1 MGMSGP
7 TAVPIT
13 QKVHSQT
20 SGAKSEI
27 CETCKKPIG
36 AQCNCSSGYVHVR
49 GGN

>member
-7 TAVPIT
+7 AAVPIT
-13 QKVHSQT
+13 QKVHSK
-20 SGAKSEI
+20 KSASKEDI

-36 AQCNCSSGYVHVR
+36 AQCSCSSGYVHVR

>member
-7 TAVPIT
+7 AAVPIT
-13 QKVHSQT
+13 QKVHSKT
-20 SGAKSEI
+20 SASKEAI

-36 AQCNCSSGYVHVR
+36 QQCKCSSKYIHVR